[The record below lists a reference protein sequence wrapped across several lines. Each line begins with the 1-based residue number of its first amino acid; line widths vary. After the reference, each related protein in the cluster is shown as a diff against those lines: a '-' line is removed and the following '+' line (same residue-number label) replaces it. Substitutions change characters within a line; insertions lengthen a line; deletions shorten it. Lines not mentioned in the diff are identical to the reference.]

1 MIPDR
6 SAWGAFPYRE
16 RAAGKYHAFDAFIQ
30 RRNLVERIDFTI
42 DIQFPQPPSYE
53 LGDLGTE
60 IQDDYFFCHFPE
72 ILLQK

>member
-6 SAWGAFPYRE
+6 SPYRE